1 MLPCIDSNI
10 KWKRCRECLWW
21 RMILQT
27 TTDRR
32 IDSPSKHS
40 NWWRRTE
47 HLFKATWR
55 RRFANKF
62 WRHLEDVLKTCW
74 RRLEDVCGRRTA
86 NTSWR
91 TLGRQKIIMLTTS
104 SRRLEDILENQRW
117 LLGRGRLRQRVQCQL
132 LVGLPKINLLLFCG
146 SIEKCLSSTI
156 ICLELDGGAGKYTK
170 KTEIKLSK
178 INFPILWWLLSPPLY
193 T

>member
-1 MLPCIDSNI
+1 MYLFANWETYLDHIDYYYVCKMLPCIDSNI

-32 IDSPSKHS
+32 IDSPRKHS

-55 RRFANKF
+55 RRFANNF

-74 RRLEDVCGRRTA
+74 RRLA
-86 NTSWR
+86 KTSWR
-91 TLGRQKIIMLTTS
+91 RLWKTYCKHVLKNSWKTKNYYADDVFKTSWRHIGKPEMFTGERQATTKSSMPIIGR
-104 SRRLEDILENQRW
+104 
-117 LLGRGRLRQRVQCQL
+117 
-132 LVGLPKINLLLFCG
+132 P
-146 SIEKCLSSTI
+146 
-156 ICLELDGGAGKYTK
+156 TK
-170 KTEIKLSK
+170 D
-178 INFPILWWLLSPPLY
+178 
-193 T
+193 